1 MPGLPRSRRTVLAAL
16 LLAPPLALG
25 ACAMLP
31 PLSVEEAVRRLL
43 RRATERALA
52 RLEAPGG
59 VWDRL
64 GADVD
69 FSALPPVLALTLRGA
84 LLSGEFRHRLDA
96 WLRPIAMRAVRRAA
110 PRIAAAIKVMGIARA
125 REVLAGGPRAATELL
140 KSDLGPAVL
149 EAMLPE
155 FTDAIALLDDPLLGP
170 VIRAL
175 AGAAGEALA
184 HRLARA
190 TDRVL
195 WDAIAAEEAAIRA
208 DPNAGGDAD
217 LARILAHP

>member
-1 MPGLPRSRRTVLAAL
+1 MTRSRRQILQALALIPPMVLA
-16 LLAPPLALG
+16 G
-25 ACAMLP
+25 CAALP

-43 RRATERALA
+43 RRSVERALA

-64 GADVD
+64 VDQVD
-69 FSALPPVLALTLRGA
+69 FSALPVTVALALRGA
-84 LLSGEFRHRLDA
+84 LLSGEFRRRLDG

-110 PRIAAAIKVMGIARA
+110 PRIAAAIKVIGIARA
-125 REVLAGGPRAATELL
+125 RDVLAGGPHAATELL
-140 KSDLGPAVL
+140 KSDMGPAVL

-155 FTDAIALLDDPLLGP
+155 FTDAIALLDDPVLGP

-190 TDRVL
+190 TDRAL
-195 WDAIAAEEAAIRA
+195 WDAVAEEEAAIRA
-208 DPNAGGDAD
+208 DPNAGGDPD